1 MLNVQEQ
8 IYSVDTGNFY
18 SNKEMRLHLK
28 NHKARMERKQLVDGY
43 TRGASG
49 NKKKRVIIGTKELEK
64 KLIEYSISQKMFS
77 LITRDDFDC
86 TQYSQEIQDVIK
98 AYKRNKDLIAI
109 KNKTIK
115 SSKDELLAILSNK
128 VEANNRSG
136 GKHHIRELREN
147 QVSEKNIISVF
158 DSFFT

>member
-43 TRGASG
+43 IRGASG
-49 NKKKRVIIGTKELEK
+49 EKKKRIIVGTKELEK
-64 KLIEYSISQKMFS
+64 KLIEYGISQRMFS
-77 LITRDDFDC
+77 LIIRDDFDY
-86 TQYSQEIQDVIK
+86 TQYSQEIQNIIK
-98 AYKRNKDLIAI
+98 AYKRSKDLIAI

-115 SSKDELLAILSNK
+115 SSKPNFLA
-128 VEANNRSG
+128 
-136 GKHHIRELREN
+136 
-147 QVSEKNIISVF
+147 
-158 DSFFT
+158 